1 MINVRGVTLSLHPL
15 FVLVMLTSV
24 LTGHFIEI
32 ITLFTLVLIHELG
45 HAVAASLL
53 GARVL
58 SIQMLPFGGVAVIED
73 QGKLSAWKEIVIALA
88 GPLQNGIMIIIL
100 LCLKNVN
107 GVEHDYVNYVIQG
120 NAVIALFNLLPIL
133 PLDGGKILQSLISLF
148 LSYHRTL
155 VWTFRASIVTSLLF
169 CIFGISP
176 LLRQNGSVHLN
187 LLAVGIFL
195 LYSNIV
201 DYRNIPYRFIRFLLG
216 RDELFYREA
225 AKGSIA
231 LPIVSLPVKHL
242 EPVLRLFRRD
252 RYHMVYVMNEQGRIV
267 AVLPEQRLIRSY
279 FAARPPDGE
288 EPKPK

>member
-1 MINVRGVTLSLHPL
+1 LINVRGVTLSLHPL

-32 ITLFTLVLIHELG
+32 MTLFTLVFIHELG
-45 HAVAASLL
+45 HATAASLL

-73 QGKLSAWKEIVIALA
+73 QGKLNVWKEIVIALA

-100 LCLKNVN
+100 LWFRNVS
-107 GVEHDYVNYVIQG
+107 GAEHDYINYIIQG
-120 NAVIALFNLLPIL
+120 NTVIALFNLLPIL
-133 PLDGGKILQSLISLF
+133 PLDGGKILQALISLS

-169 CIFGISP
+169 CMYGISP

-187 LLAVGIFL
+187 MLAIGIFL

-288 EPKPK
+288 KPKPK

>member
-32 ITLFTLVLIHELG
+32 MTLFTLVFIHELG
-45 HAVAASLL
+45 HATAASLL

-100 LCLKNVN
+100 LWLKNVN
-107 GVEHDYVNYVIQG
+107 GVEHDYVNYIIQG

-169 CIFGISP
+169 CIYGIFP
-176 LLRQNGSVHLN
+176 LLRQNESVHLN

>member
-1 MINVRGVTLSLHPL
+1 
-15 FVLVMLTSV
+15 MLTSV

-32 ITLFTLVLIHELG
+32 MTLFTLVFIHELG
-45 HAVAASLL
+45 HATAASLL
-53 GARVL
+53 GARLL

-73 QGKLSAWKEIVIALA
+73 QGKLNAWKEIVIALA

-100 LCLKNVN
+100 LWLRHVS
-107 GVEHDYVNYVIQG
+107 GLEHDYVNYIIQG

-148 LSYHRTL
+148 FSYHRTL

-169 CIFGISP
+169 CLYGISP
-176 LLRQNGSVHLN
+176 LLRQDEPLHLN

-279 FAARPPDGE
+279 FAARPPNGGE
-288 EPKPK
+288 SKPK

>member
-32 ITLFTLVLIHELG
+32 MTLFTLVFIHELG
-45 HAVAASLL
+45 HATAASLL
-53 GARVL
+53 GARLL

-73 QGKLSAWKEIVIALA
+73 QGKLNAWKEIIIALA

-100 LCLKNVN
+100 LWLRNVS
-107 GVEHDYVNYVIQG
+107 GLEHDYVNYIIQG

-148 LSYHRTL
+148 FSYHRTL
-155 VWTFRASIVTSLLF
+155 VWTFRASIITSLLF
-169 CIFGISP
+169 CLYGISP
-176 LLRQNGSVHLN
+176 LLRQDEPLHLN

-201 DYRNIPYRFIRFLLG
+201 DYRNIPYRFILFLLG

-279 FAARPPDGE
+279 FAARPPNGGE
-288 EPKPK
+288 SKPK

>member
-32 ITLFTLVLIHELG
+32 MTLFTLVFIHELG
-45 HAVAASLL
+45 HATAASLL
-53 GARVL
+53 GARLL

-73 QGKLSAWKEIVIALA
+73 QGKLNAWKEIVIALA

-100 LCLKNVN
+100 LWLRHVS
-107 GVEHDYVNYVIQG
+107 GLEHDYVNYIIQG

-148 LSYHRTL
+148 FSYHRTL
-155 VWTFRASIVTSLLF
+155 VWTFRASIITSLLF
-169 CIFGISP
+169 CLYGISP
-176 LLRQNGSVHLN
+176 LLRQDEPLHLN

-279 FAARPPDGE
+279 FAARPPNGGE
-288 EPKPK
+288 SKPK

>member
-32 ITLFTLVLIHELG
+32 MTLFTLVFIHELG
-45 HAVAASLL
+45 HATAASLL
-53 GARVL
+53 GARLL

-73 QGKLSAWKEIVIALA
+73 QGKLNAWKEIIIALA

-100 LCLKNVN
+100 LWLRNVN
-107 GVEHDYVNYVIQG
+107 GVEHAYVNYIIQG

-133 PLDGGKILQSLISLF
+133 PLDGGKILQSLISIF
-148 LSYHRTL
+148 FSYHRTL
-155 VWTFRASIVTSLLF
+155 IWTFRASIVTSLLF
-169 CIFGISP
+169 CLYGISP
-176 LLRQNGSVHLN
+176 LLRQGEPLHLN
-187 LLAVGIFL
+187 LLAVGFFL

-225 AKGSIA
+225 AKGSVAI
-231 LPIVSLPVKHL
+231 PIVSLPMKHL

-279 FAARPPDGE
+279 FAARPPNGG

>member
-32 ITLFTLVLIHELG
+32 MTLFTLVFIHELG
-45 HAVAASLL
+45 HATAASLL
-53 GARVL
+53 GARLL

-73 QGKLSAWKEIVIALA
+73 QGKLNAWKEIVIALA

-100 LCLKNVN
+100 LWLRNVS
-107 GVEHDYVNYVIQG
+107 GLEHDYVNYIIQG

-148 LSYHRTL
+148 FSYHRTL
-155 VWTFRASIVTSLLF
+155 VWTFRASIITSLLF
-169 CIFGISP
+169 CLYGISP
-176 LLRQNGSVHLN
+176 LLRQDEPLHLN

-279 FAARPPDGE
+279 FAARPPNDGE
-288 EPKPK
+288 SKPK

>member
-32 ITLFTLVLIHELG
+32 MTLFTLVFIHELG
-45 HAVAASLL
+45 HATAASLL
-53 GARVL
+53 GARLL

-73 QGKLSAWKEIVIALA
+73 QGKLNAWKEIVIALA

-100 LCLKNVN
+100 LWLRNVS
-107 GVEHDYVNYVIQG
+107 GLEHDYVNYIIQG

-148 LSYHRTL
+148 FSYHRTL
-155 VWTFRASIVTSLLF
+155 VWTFRASIITSLLF
-169 CIFGISP
+169 CLYGISP
-176 LLRQNGSVHLN
+176 LLRQDEPLHLN

-279 FAARPPDGE
+279 FAACPPNGGE
-288 EPKPK
+288 SKPK

>member
-32 ITLFTLVLIHELG
+32 MTLFTLVFIHELG
-45 HAVAASLL
+45 HATAASLL
-53 GARVL
+53 GARLL

-73 QGKLSAWKEIVIALA
+73 QGKLNAWKEIVIALA

-100 LCLKNVN
+100 LWLRNVS
-107 GVEHDYVNYVIQG
+107 GLEHDYVNYIIQG

-148 LSYHRTL
+148 FSYHRTL
-155 VWTFRASIVTSLLF
+155 VWTFRASIITSLLF
-169 CIFGISP
+169 CLYGISP
-176 LLRQNGSVHLN
+176 LLRQDEPLHLN

-279 FAARPPDGE
+279 FAARPPNGGE
-288 EPKPK
+288 SKPK

>member
-32 ITLFTLVLIHELG
+32 MTLFTLVFIHELG
-45 HAVAASLL
+45 HATAASLL

-73 QGKLSAWKEIVIALA
+73 QGKLNAWKEVVIALA

-100 LCLKNVN
+100 LWFRNVS
-107 GVEHDYVNYVIQG
+107 GAEHDYVNYIIQG

-133 PLDGGKILQSLISLF
+133 PLDGGKILQALISLF

-169 CIFGISP
+169 CMYGISP
-176 LLRQNGSVHLN
+176 LLRQNGPVHLN

-242 EPVLRLFRRD
+242 EPILRLFRRD

-288 EPKPK
+288 KPKLK

>member
-32 ITLFTLVLIHELG
+32 MTLFTLVFIHELG
-45 HAVAASLL
+45 HATAASLL
-53 GARVL
+53 GARLL

-73 QGKLSAWKEIVIALA
+73 QGKLNAWKEIVIALA

-100 LCLKNVN
+100 LWLRNVS
-107 GVEHDYVNYVIQG
+107 GLEHDYVNYIIQG

-148 LSYHRTL
+148 FSYHRTL
-155 VWTFRASIVTSLLF
+155 VWTFRASIITSLLF
-169 CIFGISP
+169 CLYGISP
-176 LLRQNGSVHLN
+176 LLRQDEPLHLN

-242 EPVLRLFRRD
+242 EPVLRLFKRD

-279 FAARPPDGE
+279 FAARPPNGGE
-288 EPKPK
+288 SKPK

>member
-32 ITLFTLVLIHELG
+32 MTLFALVFIHELG
-45 HAVAASLL
+45 HATAASLL

-73 QGKLSAWKEIVIALA
+73 QGRLNAWKEIVIALA

-100 LCLKNVN
+100 LGLRNMS
-107 GVEHDYVNYVIQG
+107 GVEHVYVDYVIQG

-133 PLDGGKILQSLISLF
+133 PLDGGKVLQALISLSF
-148 LSYHRTL
+148 AYHRTL

-169 CIFGISP
+169 CIYGILP
-176 LLRQNGSVHLN
+176 LLGKNGSVHLN
-187 LLAVGIFL
+187 MLTIGIFL

-201 DYRNIPYRFIRFLLG
+201 DYRNIPYRFIRFLLS
-216 RDELFYREA
+216 RDELFYRQA

-231 LPIVSLPVKHL
+231 LPIVSLPMKHL

-252 RYHMVYVMNEQGRIV
+252 RYHMVYVMNEQGRVV

-279 FAARPPDGE
+279 FAARPPDGGE
-288 EPKPK
+288 SKPK

>member
-1 MINVRGVTLSLHPL
+1 LINVRGVTLSLHPL

-32 ITLFTLVLIHELG
+32 MTLFTLVFIHELG
-45 HAVAASLL
+45 HATAASLL
-53 GARVL
+53 GARLL

-73 QGKLSAWKEIVIALA
+73 QGKLNAWKEIVIALA

-100 LCLKNVN
+100 LWLRHVS
-107 GVEHDYVNYVIQG
+107 GLEHDYVNYIIQG

-148 LSYHRTL
+148 FSYHRTL

-169 CIFGISP
+169 CLYGISP
-176 LLRQNGSVHLN
+176 LLRQDEPLHLN

-279 FAARPPDGE
+279 FAARPPNGGE
-288 EPKPK
+288 SKPK

>member
-32 ITLFTLVLIHELG
+32 MTLFTLVFIHELG
-45 HAVAASLL
+45 HATAASLL
-53 GARVL
+53 GARLL

-73 QGKLSAWKEIVIALA
+73 QGKLNAWKEIVIALA

-100 LCLKNVN
+100 LWLRHVN
-107 GVEHDYVNYVIQG
+107 GLEHDYVNYIIQG

-148 LSYHRTL
+148 FSYHRTL

-169 CIFGISP
+169 CLYGISP
-176 LLRQNGSVHLN
+176 LLRQDEPLHLN

-279 FAARPPDGE
+279 FAARPPNGGE
-288 EPKPK
+288 SKPK

>member
-32 ITLFTLVLIHELG
+32 MTLFTLVFIHELG
-45 HAVAASLL
+45 HATAASLL
-53 GARVL
+53 GARLL

-73 QGKLSAWKEIVIALA
+73 QGKLNAWKEIIIALA

-100 LCLKNVN
+100 LWLRNVS
-107 GVEHDYVNYVIQG
+107 GLEHDYVNYIIQG

-148 LSYHRTL
+148 FSYHRTL
-155 VWTFRASIVTSLLF
+155 VWTFRASIITSLLF
-169 CIFGISP
+169 CLYGISP
-176 LLRQNGSVHLN
+176 LLRQDEPLHLN

-279 FAARPPDGE
+279 FAARPPNGGKS
-288 EPKPK
+288 KPK

>member
-32 ITLFTLVLIHELG
+32 MTLFTLVFIHELG
-45 HAVAASLL
+45 HATAASLL
-53 GARVL
+53 GARLL

-73 QGKLSAWKEIVIALA
+73 QGKLNAWKEIVIALA

-100 LCLKNVN
+100 LWLRHVS
-107 GVEHDYVNYVIQG
+107 GLEHDYVNYIIQG

-148 LSYHRTL
+148 FSYHRTL

-169 CIFGISP
+169 CLYGISP
-176 LLRQNGSVHLN
+176 LLRQDEPLHLN

-279 FAARPPDGE
+279 FAARPPNGGE
-288 EPKPK
+288 SKPK

>member
-1 MINVRGVTLSLHPL
+1 MINARGVTLSLHPL

-32 ITLFTLVLIHELG
+32 MTLFTLVFIHELG
-45 HAVAASLL
+45 HATAASLL

-73 QGKLSAWKEIVIALA
+73 QGKLNAWKEIVIALA

-100 LCLKNVN
+100 LWFRNVS
-107 GVEHDYVNYVIQG
+107 GADHDYVNYIIQG

-133 PLDGGKILQSLISLF
+133 PLDGGKILQALISLF

-169 CIFGISP
+169 CMYGISP
-176 LLRQNGSVHLN
+176 LFRQNGPVHLN

-242 EPVLRLFRRD
+242 EPILRLFRRD

-288 EPKPK
+288 KPKLK

>member
-32 ITLFTLVLIHELG
+32 MTLFTLVFIHELG
-45 HAVAASLL
+45 HATAASLL
-53 GARVL
+53 GARLL

-73 QGKLSAWKEIVIALA
+73 QGKLNAWKEIVIALA

-100 LCLKNVN
+100 LWLRHVS
-107 GVEHDYVNYVIQG
+107 GLEHDYVNYIIQG

-148 LSYHRTL
+148 FSYHRTL

-169 CIFGISP
+169 CLYGISP
-176 LLRQNGSVHLN
+176 LLRQDEPLHLN

-279 FAARPPDGE
+279 FAARPPNGGE
-288 EPKPK
+288 SKLK